1 MASLLEEGIP
11 MKSKKPQVNWWIAL
25 VLFSGFLI
33 SFYLDLTGPEL
44 HQWLGV
50 GLGALA
56 AYHLLVHWNW
66 VEAVTRRFFGHTSRE
81 ARVFYAVDACVM
93 LGFLSILVSGLIISS
108 WLSLPLAD
116 YATWRDVHV
125 IASIATMLLVV
136 LKIGVHWKWIVN
148 TARRSVFGP
157 AAPERSGSPAQPAAS
172 AALSRRDFVR
182 LMGLAGV
189 GAVFAVSRAAAGLQV
204 LQAGA
209 SGLDEVTQ
217 VTDVDGSTGTSSGTS
232 GDTSSG
238 TTGGASGDATGGTSG
253 SDSTG
258 TCAVRCNR
266 GCSYPGHCRRYT
278 DSNGNGKCDFGEC
291 V

>member
-1 MASLLEEGIP
+1 
-11 MKSKKPQVNWWIAL
+11 MKAKKPQVNWWIAL

-33 SFYLDLTGPEL
+33 SFYLDLTGLEL

-56 AYHLLVHWNW
+56 AYHLLVHWHW
-66 VEAVTRRFFGHTSRE
+66 VEAVTRRFFGRTSRE
-81 ARVFYAVDACVM
+81 AREFYVVDAGVM
-93 LGFLSILVSGLIISS
+93 LGFLSILVSGLVISS
-108 WLSLPLAD
+108 WLNLPLAN
-116 YATWRDVHV
+116 YTTWSDVHI
-125 IASIATMLLVV
+125 IASIATMGLIV

-157 AAPERSGSPAQPAAS
+157 EVPGRGESPTRPAAS

-189 GAVFAVSRAAAGLQV
+189 GAVFAVSRAASGLQV

-209 SGLDEVTQ
+209 AALDDASQ
-217 VTDVDGSTGTSSGTS
+217 VTDTAGSAGTSSGTTGGTS

-238 TTGGASGDATGGTSG
+238 TTGDAAGGTSDSG
-253 SDSTG
+253 STG
-258 TCAVRCNR
+258 ACTVRCNR